1 MSGHDNFEVGNEL
14 GKKPKKPRN
23 AGDKLKRRL
32 SQFDTYTKEQLED
45 IRDNA
50 SSSIGEVSAA
60 VHRLSEIRDDY
71 LGLHCRSFTTEHLS
85 GRARNSIAIVH
96 TDNTDPAERLAA
108 LMSDVRALGI
118 QAPKMIDARV
128 VEQET
133 ETTDTAPD

>member
-32 SQFDTYTKEQLED
+32 SQFDTYTKEQLES

-71 LGLHCRSFTTEHLS
+71 LGLHCRAFTTDHLS
-85 GRARNSIAIVH
+85 GRAVNSVIVQQV
-96 TDNTDPAERLAA
+96 DSTDPGERLAA

-128 VEQET
+128 VEQES
-133 ETTDTAPD
+133 ETTEADPD

>member
-1 MSGHDNFEVGNEL
+1 MTAHEPFKTGNEI

-32 SQFDTYTKEQLED
+32 SQFDSYTKEQLED

-50 SSSIGEVSAA
+50 ASSIGEVSAA

-85 GRARNSIAIVH
+85 GRAVNSVIVQQV
-96 TDNTDPAERLAA
+96 DSQSPEEKLGALLA
-108 LMSDVRALGI
+108 DVHRSLGMT
-118 QAPKMIDARV
+118 APQQ
-128 VEQET
+128 VEQVKRIES
-133 ETTDTAPD
+133 ETTDAAPD

>member
-1 MSGHDNFEVGNEL
+1 MTAHEPFKAGNEI
-14 GKKPKKPRN
+14 GRKPKKPRN

-32 SQFDTYTKEQLED
+32 SQFDSFTKEQLED
-45 IRDNA
+45 IRDNVG
-50 SSSIGEVSAA
+50 SSIGEVSAA